1 MSVDD
6 KKELKEE
13 ESEEKAEAAPEEK
26 PKKAAKKKTTKKKAT
41 KKVTTK
47 KTASKAKK
55 EEPKK
60 KAAKK
65 VTTKKTASKAK
76 KAEPKKKAAKKKTTK
91 KKAAKKK
98 EPEIEPVKAGDFILL
113 EMTGKAVETGDV
125 FDTTDE
131 ELAKKEDIYD
141 EDRTYGPRLVVVGES
156 YVLKGLDDKL
166 PGLKLGESAEVEI
179 PPEDAF
185 GVRNPDNVRT
195 LPFRMLR
202 SKGVNPV
209 VGQQVE
215 MDGRTAQV
223 RSVGAGRVQLDYNH
237 PLAGRKIVYEVKP
250 TARHEGNEEKIRA
263 LIGRRFFGID
273 LNLFKITL
281 LKKKVRIEIP
291 EEIFFGEN
299 IQIAKRGVA
308 MDIHRYFEDGHGHP
322 PLLRGRRRDRVQ
334 RDHKA
339 HLRGAP

>member
-6 KKELKEE
+6 KKDLMEE
-13 ESEEKAEAAPEEK
+13 ESEEKVEAAPEEK
-26 PKKAAKKKTTKKKAT
+26 PKKAAKKKAT
-41 KKVTTK
+41 KKTAAKKTATK

-65 VTTKKTASKAK
+65 
-76 KAEPKKKAAKKKTTK
+76 
-91 KKAAKKK
+91 K
-98 EPEIEPVKAGDFILL
+98 EPEVEPVKEGDFLLL
-113 EMTGKAVETGDV
+113 EMTGKSVDNGEV

-131 ELAKKEDIYD
+131 ELAKEEGIYD
-141 EDRTYGPRLVVVGES
+141 ENRTYGPRLVVVGES

-166 PGLKLGESAEVEI
+166 PGLKLEESAEVEI
-179 PPEDAF
+179 PAEEAF
-185 GVRNPDNVRT
+185 GERNQDNVRT
-195 LPFRMLR
+195 MPFRMLR

-209 VGQQVE
+209 PGQQIE

-223 RSVGAGRVQLDYNH
+223 RSVAAGRVQLDYNH
-237 PLAGRKIVYEVKP
+237 PLAGRKIAYEVKP
-250 TARHEGNEEKIRA
+250 TARYEGDEEKIRA

-273 LNLFKITL
+273 LELFKITL

-308 MDIHRYFEDGHGHP
+308 MDIHRYFEDVDEIEYNEIIK
-322 PLLRGRRRDRVQ
+322 RT
-334 RDHKA
+334 
-339 HLRGAP
+339 

>member
-6 KKELKEE
+6 KKDLKEE
-13 ESEEKAEAAPEEK
+13 ESEKVEAAPEEK
-26 PKKAAKKKTTKKKAT
+26 PKKATKKKAA
-41 KKVTTK
+41 KKTTTK

-91 KKAAKKK
+91 KKATKKAAKKK
-98 EPEIEPVKAGDFILL
+98 EPVVEPVKEGDFLLL
-113 EMTGKAVETGDV
+113 EMTGKAVETGDI

-131 ELAKKEDIYD
+131 ELAKEEGIYD
-141 EDRTYGPRLVVVGES
+141 ENRTYGPRLVVVGES

-166 PGLKLGESAEVEI
+166 PGLKLTESAEVEI

-185 GVRNPDNVRT
+185 GERNTDNVRT
-195 LPFRMLR
+195 MPFRMLR

-209 VGQQVE
+209 VGQQIE

-273 LNLFKITL
+273 LELFKIKL

-308 MDIHRYFEDGHGHP
+308 MDIHRYFEDVDEIEYNEIIK
-322 PLLRGRRRDRVQ
+322 RT
-334 RDHKA
+334 
-339 HLRGAP
+339 

>member
-6 KKELKEE
+6 KKDLKEE
-13 ESEEKAEAAPEEK
+13 ESEKVEAAPEEK
-26 PKKAAKKKTTKKKAT
+26 PKKAAKKKTTKKT
-41 KKVTTK
+41 TTK

-55 EEPKK
+55 AEPK

-76 KAEPKKKAAKKKTTK
+76 KAEPKKKAAKKTTKKKTTK
-91 KKAAKKK
+91 KKAAKK
-98 EPEIEPVKAGDFILL
+98 ELVVEPVKAGDFLLL
-113 EMTGKAVETGDV
+113 EMTGKAVETGEV
-125 FDTTDE
+125 FDTTNE
-131 ELAKKEDIYD
+131 ELAKEEGIYD
-141 EDRTYGPRLVVVGES
+141 ENRTYGPRLVVVGES

-166 PGLKLGESAEVEI
+166 PGLKLEESAEVEI

-195 LPFRMLR
+195 TPFRMLR
-202 SKGVNPV
+202 SKGVNPI

-215 MDGRTAQV
+215 IDGRTAQV

-250 TARHEGNEEKIRA
+250 ASRYEGDEEKIRA

-273 LNLFKITL
+273 LNLFKIKL

-308 MDIHRYFEDGHGHP
+308 MDIHRYFEDVDEIEYNEIIK
-322 PLLRGRRRDRVQ
+322 RS
-334 RDHKA
+334 
-339 HLRGAP
+339 

>member
-1 MSVDD
+1 M
-6 KKELKEE
+6 
-13 ESEEKAEAAPEEK
+13 
-26 PKKAAKKKTTKKKAT
+26 
-41 KKVTTK
+41 TTK

-55 EEPKK
+55 VEPKK

-91 KKAAKKK
+91 KKATKKAAKKK
-98 EPEIEPVKAGDFILL
+98 EPVVEPVKEGDFLLL
-113 EMTGKAVETGDV
+113 EMTGKAVETGEV
-125 FDTTDE
+125 FDTTNE
-131 ELAKKEDIYD
+131 ELAKEEDIYD
-141 EDRTYGPRLVVVGES
+141 ENRTYGPRLVVVGES

-166 PGLKLGESAEVEI
+166 PGLKLEESAEVEI

-273 LNLFKITL
+273 LALFKIKL

-308 MDIHRYFEDGHGHP
+308 MDIHRYFEDVDEIEYNEIIK
-322 PLLRGRRRDRVQ
+322 RS
-334 RDHKA
+334 
-339 HLRGAP
+339 